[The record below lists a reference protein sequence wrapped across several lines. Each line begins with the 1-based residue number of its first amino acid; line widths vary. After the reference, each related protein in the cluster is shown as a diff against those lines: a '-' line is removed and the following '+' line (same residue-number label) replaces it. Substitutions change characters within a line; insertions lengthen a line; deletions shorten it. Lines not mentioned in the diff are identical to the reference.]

1 MFYVLRFMH
10 MDESQPNEL
19 SISDVLT
26 LLAQGDLEI
35 QGMLPWSSN
44 YTLLATVRNNGTQ
57 GLAVYK
63 PRRGERPLW
72 DFPRG
77 TLCQREVAAYLL
89 SEALGWSLVPP
100 TVLRDG
106 PHGVGSVQ
114 LFIDADHDAHLFT
127 MQKEG
132 CYDETIERLA
142 VFDVISNN
150 ADRKSGHCLKG
161 NDGRLWAIDHGICFH
176 TEMKLRTVL
185 WDYAGQPI
193 SAGILADLRTLR
205 ESIESGDQ
213 LVGVLNS
220 LIAPDEAQALRRRLE
235 RLIARGKHPEP
246 GRGYN
251 VPWPPV

>member
-1 MFYVLRFMH
+1 
-10 MDESQPNEL
+10 MDDTEASEL
-19 SISDVLT
+19 NVTDILV
-26 LLAQGDLEI
+26 LLAQGDLEV

-44 YTLLATVRNNGTQ
+44 YTLLTSVRNNGTQ

-89 SEALGWSLVPP
+89 SEALGWLLVPP

-106 PHGVGSVQ
+106 PHGIGSVQ
-114 LFIDADHDAHLFT
+114 LFIDADHEAHLFT
-127 MQKEG
+127 MQQEG
-132 CYDETIERLA
+132 GYEAAIERVA

-161 NDGRLWAIDHGICFH
+161 HDGRLWAIDHGICFH
-176 TEMKLRTVL
+176 VEPKLRTVL
-185 WDYAGQPI
+185 WDFAGQPI
-193 SAGILADLRTLR
+193 QADILADLRALR
-205 ESIESGDQ
+205 DRIKAGDKLIEVID
-213 LVGVLNS
+213 S
-220 LIAPDEAQALRRRLE
+220 LIAPDEAQALRRRLD

>member
-1 MFYVLRFMH
+1 
-10 MDESQPNEL
+10 MDDSRPTEL
-19 SISDVLT
+19 GITDILT
-26 LLAQGDLEI
+26 LLAQGELEV

-44 YTLLATVRNNGTQ
+44 YTLLATVCTNGTR

-89 SEALGWSLVPP
+89 SEALGWALVPP
-100 TVLRDG
+100 TILRDG
-106 PHGVGSVQ
+106 PYGVGSVQ
-114 LFIDADHDAHLFT
+114 LFIDAEQDAHLFT
-127 MQKEG
+127 MQQEG
-132 CYDETIERLA
+132 GYEAAIERLA
-142 VFDVISNN
+142 AFDVIANN

-161 NDGRLWAIDHGICFH
+161 TGGRLWAIDHGICFH
-176 TEMKLRTVL
+176 AEPKLRTVL
-185 WDYAGQPI
+185 WDLAGQPI
-193 SAGILADLRTLR
+193 SPDILADLSALR
-205 ESIESGDQ
+205 DRMQTDDPVID
-213 LVGVLNS
+213 LLDS
-220 LIAPDEAQALRRRLE
+220 LLAPDEMQALRRRLE

>member
-1 MFYVLRFMH
+1 MS
-10 MDESQPNEL
+10 DNAQEL
-19 SISDVLT
+19 TVGDILA
-26 LLAQGDLEI
+26 LLAKGEMEV

-44 YTLLATVRNNGTQ
+44 YTLLVTVRADDVQ
-57 GLAVYK
+57 GLGVYK

-89 SEALGWSLVPP
+89 SDALGWLLVPP

-114 LFIDADHDAHLFT
+114 LFIDCNHDEHLFT

-132 CYDETIERLA
+132 GFEEQIMRLA
-142 VFDVISNN
+142 VFDILSNN

-161 NDGRLWAIDHGICFH
+161 SDGRLWAIDHGICWH
-176 TEMKLRTVL
+176 AEPKLRTVL
-185 WDYAGQPI
+185 WDYAGDPI
-193 SAGILADLRTLR
+193 PDEILEDMTRLRADVRAGGPFIRTL
-205 ESIESGDQ
+205 EG
-213 LVGVLNS
+213 LL
-220 LIAPDEAQALRRRLE
+220 AADEVKAFRRRLD
-235 RLIARGKHPEP
+235 RLVDSGHYPDP
-246 GRGYN
+246 GGGRN